1 MTAPILTVSSL
12 TKRFGGIVAL
22 YEISLNVQEGSIT
35 GVIGPNGAGKTTLFN
50 QIAGFHKPDSG
61 TIHFRG
67 DDITGLPA
75 DRIAARGIVRTFQL
89 VRPFTQMTVFE
100 NVLVGFHLR
109 TKGDLIAA
117 ILRPASIREQERSIR
132 IEAEKL
138 LGLVGLPTQRDDPV
152 TNLTYGQQRLL
163 EIARALGSKPAL
175 LMLDEPAAGLTAPET
190 KHLAK
195 LIKDIRGWGHT
206 ILLIEHDIEL
216 VMGVADMVGVIDFG
230 RKIADGT
237 PAQVQKDPAVIEA
250 YLGPSSS
257 HA

>member
-12 TKRFGGIVAL
+12 TKRFGGIVASND
-22 YEISLNVQEGSIT
+22 ISLDVQDGSIT
-35 GVIGPNGAGKTTLFN
+35 AVIGPNGAGKTTLFN

-61 TIHFRG
+61 TIRFRG

-75 DRIAARGIVRTFQL
+75 DRIAARGIIRTFQL

-117 ILRPASIREQERSIR
+117 VLRPASIRAQERSIR
-132 IEAEKL
+132 EEAERL
-138 LGLVGLPTQRDDPV
+138 LDMVGLPAQHDEPV
-152 TNLTYGQQRLL
+152 TNLSYGQQRLL
-163 EIARALGSKPAL
+163 EIARALAAKPPL

-190 KHLAK
+190 KHLAR
-195 LIKDIRGWGHT
+195 LIKKIRGWNHT

-237 PAQVQKDPAVIEA
+237 PSQVQKDPAVIEA
-250 YLGPSSS
+250 YLGPSP
-257 HA
+257 HRA

>member
-1 MTAPILTVSSL
+1 MSAPILTVTSL
-12 TKRFGGIVAL
+12 TKRFGGIVASND
-22 YEISLNVQEGSIT
+22 ISLDVQDGSIT
-35 GVIGPNGAGKTTLFN
+35 AVIGPNGAGKTTLFN
-50 QIAGFHKPDSG
+50 QIAGFYKPDSG
-61 TIHFRG
+61 TIRFRG

-75 DRIAARGIVRTFQL
+75 YRIAGRGIVRTFQL
-89 VRPFTQMTVFE
+89 VRPFSQMTVFE

-109 TKGDLIAA
+109 TRGDLLAA
-117 ILRPASIREQERSIR
+117 ILRPAAIREQERDIR
-132 IEAEKL
+132 IEAGKL
-138 LGLVGLPTQRDDPV
+138 LDMVGLPAQQDEPV

-163 EIARALGSKPAL
+163 EIARALAAKPTL

-190 KHLAK
+190 KHLAR
-195 LIKDIRGWGHT
+195 LIREIRDWGHT

-250 YLGPSSS
+250 YLGPGRN